1 MEEAIRIVVIG
12 SSGLIG
18 SKVVTRLRDCGHE
31 IVAASPSTGVNTI
44 TGDGLADALEGAQVV
59 VDVTNSPSFD
69 DTAVVKFFDTSGRHL
84 LAAESSAGVGHHIA
98 LSVVG
103 IDRTLESGYFRAKM
117 AQENLVKASRI
128 PYTIVRSTQFF
139 EYLGAIAQASTVA
152 QTVRLSPA
160 LVQPIAADDVAAF
173 LADIALQAPV
183 NGTIEIAGPERISLD
198 KVVERYLTSKQDARP
213 VVRDPRARYFG
224 LELNDTSLTPGD
236 DPRIG
241 TTRFED
247 WLRGSAMPR

>member
-44 TGDGLADALEGAQVV
+44 TGDGLADALAGAQVV